1 MNQVYWVFEFIKVLL
16 AYGFI
21 MYIWPSVVFRRHL
34 SGKSRA
40 YRFCFC
46 VNMSIILI
54 NTGVLFLGLVYIL
67 NQILVAVLFWGIF
80 LVQLI
85 RNYDLRLSRFKDT
98 RRVLKGTLSFR
109 RMILNWHV
117 FNVSK
122 LKSSIQKWWKSTKGR
137 RLEFALLLV
146 ILAFGTA
153 YFSANALQVH
163 SYGFGDQYVHHDWVY
178 GLKQG
183 NIFHKGIY
191 PEGMHCFIY
200 LMGTVFPID
209 FYSIVLF
216 LAGAHIHVYL
226 LSAYLLSRKLF
237 GWRMSGMLALTGF
250 LTIEQ
255 AVINGIFGISR
266 LSWTLPQE
274 FALYVIYMSA
284 YALIGFL
291 RQTPKPSAERFRFFK
306 LKSWRRYFSDRYL
319 FIFITA
325 VAASIC
331 VHFYATIIAAFACIV
346 IVLVYIRRLFRRGVF
361 IKLAAGA
368 LIALLIA
375 VTPMV
380 GAFIE
385 GHPLQGSLYW
395 AMAVTE
401 GTDEKFDP
409 NYKEPASTAASA
421 EAAGSS
427 DKEINTEKKSLPEQI
442 TDKTNKI
449 IRETFCELY
458 GKSRG
463 KLLLN
468 LIFAVAG
475 FSILLLICKGIVL
488 LVRKR
493 KNKPRTSFFIQC
505 PESYLII
512 ALCTFVMMMA
522 YKPKLI
528 GLPPLVAGTRVCS
541 TIDVFSMLLY
551 AVVFDILFSL
561 LRPLLKERILK
572 PISVIACAG
581 IYVFAQNAGLF
592 HGYLYYELTRYP
604 VAVELTKEITKTLPK
619 QQYTI
624 ISTTDELYQVI
635 ETGFHEEWIDF
646 LEKSSNRTYTI
657 PTPYLFFF
665 IEKRPIRYAQSNFAS
680 GPQWLADEKYAPY
693 YGISGAQYP
702 EIAHGEISEEATTAT
717 FKTGKNR
724 SYTASDFNNR
734 ITLESK
740 AFAWYQKFS
749 EIHPNDGEVIYE
761 DDDFLC
767 YCVHQNEFSLFSLGI
782 MDKKQER
789 GLH

>member
-85 RNYDLRLSRFKDT
+85 RNYDLRLLRFKDT

-319 FIFITA
+319 FIF
-325 VAASIC
+325 
-331 VHFYATIIAAFACIV
+331 
-346 IVLVYIRRLFRRGVF
+346 RL
-361 IKLAAGA
+361 
-368 LIALLIA
+368 
-375 VTPMV
+375 
-380 GAFIE
+380 
-385 GHPLQGSLYW
+385 
-395 AMAVTE
+395 
-401 GTDEKFDP
+401 
-409 NYKEPASTAASA
+409 
-421 EAAGSS
+421 
-427 DKEINTEKKSLPEQI
+427 
-442 TDKTNKI
+442 
-449 IRETFCELY
+449 C
-458 GKSRG
+458 
-463 KLLLN
+463 
-468 LIFAVAG
+468 
-475 FSILLLICKGIVL
+475 
-488 LVRKR
+488 
-493 KNKPRTSFFIQC
+493 
-505 PESYLII
+505 
-512 ALCTFVMMMA
+512 
-522 YKPKLI
+522 
-528 GLPPLVAGTRVCS
+528 
-541 TIDVFSMLLY
+541 
-551 AVVFDILFSL
+551 
-561 LRPLLKERILK
+561 
-572 PISVIACAG
+572 
-581 IYVFAQNAGLF
+581 
-592 HGYLYYELTRYP
+592 
-604 VAVELTKEITKTLPK
+604 
-619 QQYTI
+619 
-624 ISTTDELYQVI
+624 
-635 ETGFHEEWIDF
+635 
-646 LEKSSNRTYTI
+646 
-657 PTPYLFFF
+657 
-665 IEKRPIRYAQSNFAS
+665 
-680 GPQWLADEKYAPY
+680 
-693 YGISGAQYP
+693 
-702 EIAHGEISEEATTAT
+702 
-717 FKTGKNR
+717 
-724 SYTASDFNNR
+724 
-734 ITLESK
+734 
-740 AFAWYQKFS
+740 
-749 EIHPNDGEVIYE
+749 
-761 DDDFLC
+761 
-767 YCVHQNEFSLFSLGI
+767 
-782 MDKKQER
+782 
-789 GLH
+789 